1 MGTPQSGILPLC
13 GITAVCKV
21 FKPGDG
27 GERDIEVGLP
37 TSLLGEGRN
46 DGISDWVDEADC

>member
-1 MGTPQSGILPLC
+1 MGTPQLGILPLC

-27 GERDIEVGLP
+27 GERDIEVIAYFA
-37 TSLLGEGRN
+37 SMRREKRW
-46 DGISDWVDEADC
+46 DI